1 MLTNSKEAFGAISRA
16 LHWSVFTLFVMATLG
31 GLRASELS
39 IGVEKLDLVFMHKS
53 VGVCILILMLFCIF
67 WKVSNPTPDAL
78 STSVKSVLISRAM
91 QFLLMALLIIQPIVG
106 IVMSQAAGLSVSF
119 FGFFNL
125 PTFTAE
131 DDSLAGKMRLFH
143 GRLWIA
149 ITALTLAHAAGSIK
163 QHFVLKNKTLLRMLK
178 G

>member
-1 MLTNSKEAFGAISRA
+1 MLSNSKDTFGVIDRY
-16 LHWSVFTLFVMATLG
+16 LHWGVFTLFLMATLG
-31 GLRASELS
+31 GLRASELAT
-39 IGVEKLDLVFMHKS
+39 GAEKLDLIFMHKS
-53 VGVCILILMLFCIF
+53 VGVSLLMLMLFYIF
-67 WKVSNPTPDAL
+67 WKTFNPTPATL
-78 STSVKSVLISRAM
+78 SPTVKSVYINRII

-106 IVMSQAAGLSVSF
+106 VVMSQAEGIAVSF

-131 DDSLAGKMRLFH
+131 DDSLAGKMKLVH

-149 ITALTLAHAAGSIK
+149 ITALTLAQAARLTK
-163 QHFVLKNKTLLRMLK
+163 QHFVLKKKTLPRMPK